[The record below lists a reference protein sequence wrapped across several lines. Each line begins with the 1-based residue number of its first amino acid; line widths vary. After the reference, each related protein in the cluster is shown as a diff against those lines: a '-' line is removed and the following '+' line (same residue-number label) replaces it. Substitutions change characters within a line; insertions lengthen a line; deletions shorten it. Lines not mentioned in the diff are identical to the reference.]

1 LRRASRHLLGGVDA
15 ADIAA
20 YRTVTGFPPSPW
32 DRVLTG
38 LSNAGNGGLVWL
50 LISGG
55 LLVFGRRKD
64 GQHRRAA
71 VLGVGALAATSVV
84 VDLVAKPALGRRRP
98 TRIIRPATARVRM
111 PRSASFP
118 SGHSASAFAF
128 AAAVGG
134 EVPVLAIPL
143 CTLATGMAYSR
154 VHAGVHYPTDV
165 VLGSLIGVVTGTVTR
180 RVAHAISRRVR

>member
-1 LRRASRHLLGGVDA
+1 
-15 ADIAA
+15 
-20 YRTVTGFPPSPW
+20 
-32 DRVLTG
+32 
-38 LSNAGNGGLVWL
+38 VWL

-55 LLVFGRRKD
+55 LLVFGRRQD
-64 GQHRRAA
+64 RYQHRRAA

-98 TRIIRPATARVRM
+98 ARIIRPATARVRM
-111 PRSASFP
+111 PRSASLP

-165 VLGSLIGVVTGTVTR
+165 VLGSLIGAITGTVTR
-180 RVAHAISRRVR
+180 RVARAVSRRVR